1 MRIREFAD
9 ADLLALKRMHAAQ
22 GFDYPFPEIA
32 DPIFLVKLVVED
44 AASHPVMASLLR
56 LTSEAYLLHDPQ
68 AGTPLQRWERFL
80 MLHEATRR
88 EALRWGLQDVH
99 CWVPPQVARQKE
111 GGQARQEGRA
121 GFGRRLLRLGWER
134 PLWVDFVH
142 EL

>member
-9 ADLLALKRMHAAQ
+9 ADLVALQRMHAAQ
-22 GFDYPFPEIA
+22 DFDYPFPEIA
-32 DPIFLVKLVVED
+32 GPIFLVKLVLED
-44 AASHPVMASLLR
+44 EASNLVMASLLR

-68 AGTPLQRWERFL
+68 AGTPRQRWERFL

-88 EALRWGLQDVH
+88 DALRWGLRDVH
-99 CWVPPQVARQKE
+99 CWVPPQVAKS
-111 GGQARQEGRA
+111 
-121 GFGRRLLRLGWER
+121 FGRRLLRLGWER

>member
-68 AGTPLQRWERFL
+68 AGTPLERWERFL

-88 EALRWGLQDVH
+88 EALRWGLQDV
-99 CWVPPQVARQKE
+99 QDRKST
-111 GGQARQEGRA
+111 
-121 GFGRRLLRLGWER
+121 RLNSS
-134 PLWVDFVH
+134 H
-142 EL
+142 